1 MLKLL
6 LKTRFLALADQF
18 SGQSKGKRAISVRR
32 IVLLAVAAL
41 LLLALA
47 GYVVSLLLTPL
58 YKTLLKSDLEWLY
71 FALTGVG
78 AFLISFM
85 LTAFYAQGSIFEA
98 KDNEMLLSMPVRPS
112 AILGSRLGA
121 LYFLN
126 FFFAAAFMAA
136 AGIVKLTSG
145 GTAVAGGVIIYVLCV
160 FLLALISTTLS
171 CLLGW
176 AVSLITRR
184 MRNKAIFQLVFSLLL
199 LGGFYVF
206 FFGDITR
213 HLKTV
218 TENSAGI
225 ANVFRG
231 VLYPFHAMGMA
242 CTGKGFTEFL
252 IFAAICVVPFVLVC
266 LLLNKS
272 FVKIVTSRV
281 GAKRIMYEAKTLK
294 GSSVAWAM
302 TKKDLSRF
310 FSNSSYM
317 LNSGLGLIYSIGMS
331 VFVVVS
337 FLNRPEGAAPGSG
350 FLDKLFNAV
359 GTDNLSFL
367 FCVFL
372 AFFAAMTS
380 ISGPSISVE
389 GKNLWILKSMPVRAA
404 EILKG
409 KVFSHL
415 LLSIPASLICS
426 AIFLFVLPKASAAVL
441 ICLFIMPILAH
452 IFCALVGVIGNLYMG
467 KLNYPSI
474 AKAAKSN
481 SGSLIPALSTMVVS
495 TVPAILYLTVLKEQG
510 ITLEAVIWANIGLLA
525 LLDTALYA
533 FLYSAAAQKRWNALG
548 Q

>member
-71 FALTGVG
+71 FALTGVA

-145 GTAVAGGVIIYVLCV
+145 GTAVAGGVITYVLCV

-199 LGGFYVF
+199 LGAFYVF

-218 TENSAGI
+218 SENSAGI

-231 VLYPFHAMGMA
+231 ALYPFHAMGMA

-252 IFAAICVVPFVLVC
+252 IFAATCIVPFALVC

-281 GAKRIMYEAKTLK
+281 GAKRIKYEARTLK

-310 FSNSSYM
+310 FNNSSYM

-331 VFVVVS
+331 IFVVVS
-337 FLNRPEGAAPGSG
+337 AFNRPEGAAPGSG
-350 FLDKLFNAV
+350 FLDKMFNAV
-359 GTDNLSFL
+359 GTDNLPFL

-372 AFFAAMTS
+372 AFFAAMTC

-409 KVFSHL
+409 KALSHL

-426 AIFLFVLPKASAAVL
+426 AIFLFVVPKASASIL

-452 IFCALVGVIGNLYMG
+452 VFCALIGVIGNLYMG

-481 SGSLIPALSTMVVS
+481 SGSLIPALCTMVVS
-495 TVPAILYLTVLKEQG
+495 TVPAILYLTVLKEQR

-525 LLDTALYA
+525 LLDAALYV
-533 FLYSAAAQKRWNALG
+533 FLHSAAAQKRWDALG